1 MPRLPIPGGDQ
12 GNWGDI
18 LNDYLKTEH
27 NDDGTHKASAVPD
40 ASGTTKGK
48 LKLAG
53 DLGGTADSPTVP
65 AVGAHTSA
73 SNNAHPASAI
83 TFTPAGTVAATDV
96 QAAIEEVASEAG
108 SGVALSNTAPSALSD
123 PASAGSAGT
132 AARADHVHPLTGL
145 ATDTELSNHATATTG
160 IHGVGAS
167 SVESTSGSQAK
178 VDTHNSDTTSVH
190 GVADTSL
197 LETTT
202 GSQAKVDAHAGAAD
216 PHTGY
221 QKESEKGAASGY
233 ASLDSGTK
241 VPTTELGGA
250 GADNTKFLRGDQ
262 SWAVPSGGA
271 PPDATYI
278 TTTSD
283 ATLSA
288 EKVLGADIIMRGTLA
303 ARPAAGTAG
312 RIYVTTDDIQA
323 AYRDNGSSWDQIT
336 LGQNEPALQRVAK
349 AGTLVGTRHRVNF
362 IEGSNV
368 TLTVADDGP
377 GDEVDVTIAASGG
390 GGSGWELLGSA
401 FLSGNANTV
410 GAVTIAA
417 RDILQIVIRL
427 TGYDVADIPA
437 LQFNS
442 DPGTNYCDRHLNAN
456 AGSATF
462 GNVER
467 LSADRLSLSFGNGTR
482 PRTITVTVN
491 NHVSTN
497 KSASIVVGSGSSSAA
512 AAPLLQLGSG
522 MWANTSAQITQVQL
536 ITQGANNMLA
546 GTGLLV
552 FGKNL

>member
-262 SWAVPSGGA
+262 IWAVPSGGGA
-271 PPDATYI
+271 PADASYVV
-278 TTTSD
+278 TSSNP
-283 ATLSA
+283 TLTN
-288 EKVLGADIIMRGTLA
+288 EVTLA
-303 ARPAAGTAG
+303 QILGSGLTASRPAPSASNMD
-312 RIYVTTDDIQA
+312 YYWFTTDD
-323 AYRDNGSSWDQIT
+323 DG
-336 LGQNEPALQRVAK
+336 
-349 AGTLVGTRHRVNF
+349 GTLHQSNGVAWVPRAAGLTEAPANHASRHMAGGADSWTQFVRKTIDLPAITSNTAPADDPHLFFAVAANEVWRVEF
-362 IEGSNV
+362 TLYYEAGVTGDLSC
-368 TLTVADDGP
+368 TLTVPSGTNGRCGIHGLGIFATSGFSSDTAVLKS
-377 GDEVDVTIAASGG
+377 GDLTATLPTGG
-390 GGSGWELLGSA
+390 AGAGVNLMAVIKAIIRVSATGGNVRLRFA
-401 FLSGNANTV
+401 QRQTDTV
-410 GAVTIAA
+410 GTIVYADSELYAV
-417 RDILQIVIRL
+417 R
-427 TGYDVADIPA
+427 VA
-437 LQFNS
+437 
-442 DPGTNYCDRHLNAN
+442 
-456 AGSATF
+456 
-462 GNVER
+462 
-467 LSADRLSLSFGNGTR
+467 
-482 PRTITVTVN
+482 
-491 NHVSTN
+491 
-497 KSASIVVGSGSSSAA
+497 
-512 AAPLLQLGSG
+512 
-522 MWANTSAQITQVQL
+522 
-536 ITQGANNMLA
+536 
-546 GTGLLV
+546 
-552 FGKNL
+552 